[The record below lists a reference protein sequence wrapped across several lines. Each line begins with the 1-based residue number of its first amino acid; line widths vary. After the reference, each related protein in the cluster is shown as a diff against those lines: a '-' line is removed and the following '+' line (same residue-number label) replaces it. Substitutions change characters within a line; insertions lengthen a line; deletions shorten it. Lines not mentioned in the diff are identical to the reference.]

1 MSTQSINTTNMSD
14 YYESKASLP
23 YYSGIDINLEDDND
37 YLDNLITDFGNNMEI
52 AVPTPVPDTYQNV
65 GNLIASGA
73 YENSQDYKKN
83 LINAIITIEYRY
95 KRDSDEGTNRVILLD
110 KFVKKVCRYDRNN
123 QKVENTG
130 NPKVDQAYLMLSQG
144 KELNEILNIF
154 SVSELTY
161 YGW

>member
-23 YYSGIDINLEDDND
+23 FYSGTDINLEDDND

-95 KRDSDEGTNRVILLD
+95 KRDSDDGTNRVILLD
-110 KFVKKVCRYDRNN
+110 KFVK
-123 QKVENTG
+123 
-130 NPKVDQAYLMLSQG
+130 
-144 KELNEILNIF
+144 
-154 SVSELTY
+154 
-161 YGW
+161 

>member
-1 MSTQSINTTNMSD
+1 
-14 YYESKASLP
+14 
-23 YYSGIDINLEDDND
+23 
-37 YLDNLITDFGNNMEI
+37 MEI